1 MFQSVELSATGDA
14 IDLGTGGANA
24 TAGLGGARLVAA
36 AANATAVLRE
46 TDGSGRVLARLSA
59 LANSADELTPA
70 RPIAFKGKVHATITG
85 AGAFLSVFW

>member
-14 IDLGTGGANA
+14 IDINDANGV
-24 TAGLGGARLVAA
+24 AGLGGARLVAA

-46 TDGSGRVLARLSA
+46 TDGSGRILARLSA
-59 LANSADELTPA
+59 VANGADELAPVK
-70 RPIAFKGKVHATITG
+70 PIAFKGKVHATITG